1 MVAPSGAKAV
11 IGDNLLSDYESKDYI
26 NTIG

>member
-1 MVAPSGAKAV
+1 MVVPSGAKAAT
-11 IGDNLLSDYESKDYI
+11 GDNLLSDYESKDYI